1 MVLTSSWQEYDV
13 VVVGGGPTGCVAAK
27 TAAKLGVSVLLVDK
41 KFEPGT
47 PVECAE
53 AIGREVFEK
62 LGMPV
67 LERWIAARIKGIRLV
82 APNGVGIRLEE
93 RSTLKSKVGYVLER
107 KIFEKDLLAFAIRDG
122 AETLLATYVYDLV
135 MEGGWVKGV
144 KVRFRG
150 ETREIGAKVVI
161 AADGISSGVGKF
173 AGLDTTLSP
182 DQIESGAQYEMVGVK
197 LEDVE
202 TLEFYFGSKIAPGG
216 YAWIFPK
223 GEDTANVGLGV
234 VPALAEEKAWH
245 YLDKFVSSQPKLRK
259 AQILEI
265 NFGGIPGAEPVR
277 KSVAPG
283 LLLAGDAARHAD
295 PLTGGGMANGM
306 LAGNIAGRIAAK
318 AVKEG
323 DTSEENLMEYEK
335 LWRKEFGEKLE
346 KTYRIRE
353 VLQELSDEDLNKLAE
368 ALKAR
373 GEVEEVSTLGIV
385 RTLFKLK
392 PQILFKLRDLI

>member
-1 MVLTSSWQEYDV
+1 MAGCWREYDV

-27 TAAKLGVSVLLVDK
+27 TAARLGVSVLLVDK
-41 KFEPGT
+41 KLEPGT

-53 AIGREVFEK
+53 AVGREVFEK
-62 LGMPV
+62 LGIPV
-67 LERWIAARIKGIRLV
+67 QERWIAARIKGIRLV

-107 KIFEKDLLAFAIRDG
+107 KIFEKDLLAFAIREG
-122 AETLLATYVYDLV
+122 AETLLGAYVYDVV
-135 MEGGWVKGV
+135 MDGKSVKGV
-144 KVRFRG
+144 RVRFRG

-161 AADGISSGVGKF
+161 GADGISSGVGRL
-173 AGLDTTLSP
+173 AGLDTTLRP
-182 DQIESGAQYEMVGVK
+182 DQVEAGAQYEMVGVD
-197 LEDVE
+197 LEDSE

-234 VPALAEEKAWH
+234 VPTLASGNAWH
-245 YLDKFVSSQPKLRK
+245 YLDKFVSTQAKLKK
-259 AQILEI
+259 AQVLEI
-265 NFGGIPGAEPVR
+265 NFGGIPGSEPVK

-295 PLTGGGMANGM
+295 PLTGGGIANGM
-306 LAGNIAGRIAAK
+306 LAGSMAAETAVK
-318 AVKEG
+318 AVQAG
-323 DTSEENLMEYEK
+323 DTSEESLMEYERS
-335 LWRKEFGEKLE
+335 WRREFGKKLE
-346 KTYRIRE
+346 KTFRIRK
-353 VLQELSDEDLNKLAE
+353 VLQELSDEDLNRLAE

-373 GEVEEVSTLGIV
+373 GDVEELSSMGIV

-392 PQILFKLRDLI
+392 PQILFKLKDLI